1 MQTHMKGSAVENV
14 NSGPWLSTCAEQA
27 V

>member
-1 MQTHMKGSAVENV
+1 MHITGSAVENV
-14 NSGPWLSTCAEQA
+14 NSGPWLSTCAQQA